1 MKRTYISNALSSSL
15 KLKGALLTALLALFA
30 FVANAQVGIGT
41 ISPDGSAQLDIQ
53 ATNKG
58 LLIPRMSLSDRGT
71 IASPATGLLIFQTDN
86 TPGFYYYN
94 GSAWVPLTAAAG
106 GSAIIPYASGA
117 PATMTTVLGGLLN
130 SGTVLGFGAS
140 APGITALGGFIDA
153 TSLTSN
159 MAFSV
164 PRDGIITS
172 LAGTFSSSLG
182 VALIGSTVTI
192 QGQLYMAPAGTN
204 IFTQVPG
211 ATVVLS
217 PPLTGV
223 VSIGTAS
230 SGTTTGLSIPV
241 AAGTRLLL
249 VFSASITAGLDIA
262 TVISGHI
269 SAGVGIN

>member
-1 MKRTYISNALSSSL
+1 MKRTYIFNALSSSP
-15 KLKGALLTALLALFA
+15 KLKGALLTALLVLFA

-58 LLIPRMSLSDRGT
+58 LLIPRMSLSDRGA

-106 GSAIIPYASGA
+106 GGAIIPYASGA
-117 PATMTTVLGGLLN
+117 PTTMTTVLGGLLN
-130 SGTVLGFGAS
+130 AGSVLGFGSS

-164 PRDGIITS
+164 PRDGTITS
-172 LAGTFSSSLG
+172 LAGTFSSSAAVVL
-182 VALIGSTVTI
+182 LGSTVTI
-192 QGQLYMAPAGTN
+192 QGQLYMAAAGTN
-204 IFTQVPG
+204 VFTMIPG
-211 ATVVLS
+211 ATVVMS

-223 VSIGTAS
+223 VSVGTAS

-241 AAGTRLLL
+241 TAGTRLLL
-249 VFSASITAGLDIA
+249 VFSASVTAGIDLA
-262 TVISGHI
+262 TVIAGHI